1 LRITKKGAG
10 NLKKQS
16 ENYDMIMFAIRKYIG
31 GDRIIW
37 AVIFVLSLYS
47 LLSVYS
53 TSGIL
58 VFRNPGSSPTY
69 YVFRHGLLLMAGLF
83 MVYLT
88 HLIPYRYF
96 SRLSQVLVIIVIP
109 LLIATLIIGEDVNQ
123 ASRRLEVLGFTFQT
137 SDLAKLALI
146 MYIARLLSQKQN
158 EISDLRKAFLPMI
171 IPVVIICML
180 IMPED
185 LSTAFIL
192 MSTCVI
198 LMFIGRIRKR
208 YLALACFAGVFVI
221 ASYIGIVVLTDNET
235 KVPARIE
242 TSVDAGEETRVPTW
256 WNRIKAFFNKE
267 SEPYQVEQAKIAI
280 ASGGFLGK
288 FPGNSTQRNF
298 LPHSYSDYIYAVII
312 EEYGLFLGGI
322 PILLLYLILLY
333 RAGVLVRK
341 STRTFQAFLAVGL
354 ALGLVLQAMVHM
366 AVAVNLLPV
375 TGQPLPLV
383 SMGGTSRIMTC
394 ISLGI
399 ILSVSKGI
407 MEQQR
412 LESEAATK

>member
-1 LRITKKGAG
+1 
-10 NLKKQS
+10 
-16 ENYDMIMFAIRKYIG
+16 MFAIRKYIG

-37 AVIFVLSLYS
+37 AVIIVLSLYS

-69 YVFRHGLLLMAGLF
+69 YVFRHGILLMAGLF
-83 MVYLT
+83 MVYLS

-96 SRLSQVLVIIVIP
+96 SRLSQFLVIIVIP
-109 LLIATLIIGEDVNQ
+109 LLIVTLIFGEDVNQ
-123 ASRRLEVLGFTFQT
+123 ASRRLEVPLLGFTFQT

-146 MYIARLLSQKQN
+146 MYVARLLSQKQN
-158 EISDLRKAFLPMI
+158 EISDLKKAFLPMI
-171 IPVVIICML
+171 IPVGIICVL

-185 LSTAFIL
+185 LSTALIL
-192 MSTCVI
+192 LVTCVI
-198 LMFIGRIRKR
+198 LMFIGRAKLGHLTLLC
-208 YLALACFAGVFVI
+208 LAGIFVI
-221 ASYIGIVVLTDNET
+221 GSYVGIILLSKNE
-235 KVPARIE
+235 ARVATWERRLEIFFDKE
-242 TSVDAGEETRVPTW
+242 T
-256 WNRIKAFFNKE
+256 E
-267 SEPYQVEQAKIAI
+267 SYQVEQAKIAI
-280 ASGGFLGK
+280 AGGGFLGK

-312 EEYGLFLGGI
+312 EEYGLLLGGI
-322 PILLLYLILLY
+322 PILLMYLILLY

-341 STRTFQAFLAVGL
+341 STRTFPAFLAVGL
-354 ALGLVLQAMVHM
+354 TLGLVLQAMVHM

-407 MEQQR
+407 KEQQR
-412 LESEAATK
+412 LESEASRT

>member
-1 LRITKKGAG
+1 V
-10 NLKKQS
+10 
-16 ENYDMIMFAIRKYIG
+16 FAIRKYIG

-37 AVIFVLSLYS
+37 AVIIVLSLYS

-69 YVFRHGLLLMAGLF
+69 YVFRHGILLMAGLF

-88 HLIPYRYF
+88 HLVPYRYF
-96 SRLSQVLVIIVIP
+96 SRLSQLLMIIVIP
-109 LLIATLIIGEDVNQ
+109 LLIVTLFFGEDVNQ
-123 ASRRLEVLGFTFQT
+123 ATRRLQVPLLGFTFQT

-146 MYIARLLSQKQN
+146 VYVARLLSHKQN
-158 EISDLRKAFLPMI
+158 DIKDLKKAFLPIMV
-171 IPVVIICML
+171 PVGIICVL

-185 LSTAFIL
+185 LSTALIL
-192 MSTCVI
+192 MATCVI
-198 LMFIGRIRKR
+198 LMYIGRIKMS
-208 YLALACFAGVFVI
+208 YLLLLCVAGIFVI
-221 ASYIGIVVLTDNET
+221 SLYAGISLLTQKENR
-235 KVPARIE
+235 A
-242 TSVDAGEETRVPTW
+242 PTW
-256 WNRIKAFFNKE
+256 WSRVESHFDKE
-267 SEPYQVEQAKIAI
+267 TESYQVEQAKIAV
-280 ASGGFLGK
+280 ASGGILGK

-312 EEYGLFLGGI
+312 EEYGLLLGGI
-322 PILLLYLILLY
+322 PILLMYLILLY

-341 STRTFQAFLAVGL
+341 STRTFPAFLAVGL
-354 ALGLVLQAMVHM
+354 TLGLVLQAMVHM

-383 SMGGTSRIMTC
+383 SMGGTSRIITC

-407 MEQQR
+407 IEQQR
-412 LESEAATK
+412 LESEAATT